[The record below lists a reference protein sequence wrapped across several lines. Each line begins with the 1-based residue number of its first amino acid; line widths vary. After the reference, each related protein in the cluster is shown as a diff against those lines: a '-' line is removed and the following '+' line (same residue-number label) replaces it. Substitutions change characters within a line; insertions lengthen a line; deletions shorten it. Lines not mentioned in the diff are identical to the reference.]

1 MCASDSPAIAV
12 SMRPTTASTLP
23 QQGEPHFEGACQPKC
38 PLLWEWLKKKKRF
51 SFTVGFFNHSRK
63 MDII

>member
-1 MCASDSPAIAV
+1 MCASDLPAIAV

-38 PLLWEWLKKKKRF
+38 PLLWEWLKKKNDFHSQWVF
-51 SFTVGFFNHSRK
+51 STMVEK
-63 MDII
+63 WI